1 MIEVVVPKKIKAI
14 TVDKKIILNDESEL
28 ELVLP
33 KRRKALKLEDK
44 RKSINRIS

>member
-1 MIEVVVPKKIKAI
+1 MIEVVVPKEIKAI

-33 KRRKALKLEDK
+33 KDEKH
-44 RKSINRIS
+44 

>member
-33 KRRKALKLEDK
+33 KN
-44 RKSINRIS
+44 KSIKTCG